1 MMYYVSDLTK
11 RFDDVCNIVAVF
23 SSKENA
29 ERFVKN
35 SQGLLKKKAQRYYE
49 ETIGNCSSYNQRR
62 VAYSYMDK
70 IHTMGYSAD
79 FEVFLWNP
87 SLIYD
92 LTNMKMI
99 GKKGSAVYF
108 VLSKYQHEILGVF
121 WKKEDAES
129 FLKENKN
136 IEVDGWQYHYGIP
149 YEIKEFVIQ

>member
-1 MMYYVSDLTK
+1 MMYYISDLTK
-11 RFDDVCNIVAVF
+11 RFDDVTNIVAVF

-35 SQGLLKKKAQRYYE
+35 SEELLKKKAQKYYE
-49 ETIGNCSSYNQRR
+49 ETIGSCSSYNQRR
-62 VAYSYMDK
+62 VAYSYMDR
-70 IHTMGYSAD
+70 IHMMGYSAD
-79 FEVFLWNP
+79 FEVFLQNP

-108 VLSKYQHEILGVF
+108 VLSKYKHEILGIF
-121 WKKEDAES
+121 WKKELAES